1 MIVSIWELLGDTV
14 QGLDLVG
21 RLLGARGRV
30 LPMAAEPLEIV
41 AEIRGH
47 DPARPDDTVEVRGQ
61 HRVASS
67 PGHRLV
73 DRHRAHLPR
82 ALPRGPRSRRATPTG

>member
-47 DPARPDDTVEVRGQ
+47 DPERPDETVEVRGQ

-67 PGHRLV
+67 PGHRLL
-73 DRHRAHLPR
+73 DRHRAHLPEPV
-82 ALPRGPRSRRATPTG
+82 PRGHRRPCARPTG